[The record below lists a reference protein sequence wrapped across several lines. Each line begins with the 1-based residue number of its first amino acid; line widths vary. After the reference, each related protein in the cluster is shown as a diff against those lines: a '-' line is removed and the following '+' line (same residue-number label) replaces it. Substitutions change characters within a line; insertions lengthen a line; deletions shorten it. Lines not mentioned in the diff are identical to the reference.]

1 MRPHGAMKIFAR
13 YFLFFIFLIFAAS
26 PGCASELAQRDWM
39 IAVVDASGGSYG
51 RPDELQDPDY
61 INILTGNREFRFEA
75 EDVFTEGEDNVS
87 IMSFQN
93 FSTSSARGWLH
104 GANTPTQVHL
114 SFTLPLAGEYE
125 IKAQLRQK
133 GHLFKIAGEEKTA
146 DVKDAFTEVSIG
158 TFSLQ
163 SGVHEIVV
171 TLSAN
176 GSIDYITLG
185 LPPGGGVD
193 VLTLTGRQIDVT
205 LASTLLDFR
214 HKEKPAPR
222 DHDSLSTLLA
232 AFGIER

>member
-13 YFLFFIFLIFAAS
+13 YFLFFLFLIFAAS
-26 PGCASELAQRDWM
+26 SGCASELTQRDWM
-39 IAVVDASGGSYG
+39 IALVDATGGSYG
-51 RPDELQDPDY
+51 LPDEPQDPDY

-93 FSTSSARGWLH
+93 FGTSSGWGWLH
-104 GANTPTQVHL
+104 GTKAPTQVHL

-133 GHLFKIAGEEKTA
+133 GHLFNIAGEEKTA
-146 DVKDAFTEVSIG
+146 DAKDAFTEVSIG
-158 TFSLQ
+158 NFSLQ
-163 SGVHEIVV
+163 SGAHEIVV
-171 TLSAN
+171 TLPVN
-176 GSIDYITLG
+176 GSIDDIILG

-222 DHDSLSTLLA
+222 DLDSLSTLLA